1 MTIEDQQNS
10 IEGEVAIL
18 SLQAIQASLESGK
31 PIEVKVKRSDGKIE
45 SGWSIVQ
52 MFLGE
57 GDEPVKVK
65 VVGESG
71 SKIVSLDSVQKW
83 NNPEEVPRGKEA
95 ILTPESIH
103 DLLGK
108 NQDIEVSV
116 KRSSGEIEPGWKVT
130 DLYVGVGNEPVR
142 VKVVNGLASKIV
154 SLNDLK
160 EWNIQDEIDNAE
172 ERPARDFNVRPP
184 TEGEIN
190 RGV

>member
-1 MTIEDQQNS
+1 MTIEGPQKS
-10 IEGEVAIL
+10 VEGESAIL

-31 PIEVKVKRSDGKIE
+31 AIEVKIKRSNGEIE

-52 MFLGE
+52 MYLGE

-65 VVGESG
+65 VVGEAG
-71 SKIVSLDSVQKW
+71 SKVVSLESIQKW
-83 NNPEEVPRGKEA
+83 NSLGEVPQAKEA
-95 ILTPESIH
+95 VLTPESIN

-108 NQDIEVSV
+108 NQNIEVSV

-130 DLYVGVGNEPVR
+130 DHLGVGNEPVR
-142 VKVVNGLASKIV
+142 VKVVNGQASKIV
-154 SLNDLK
+154 SLNDLN
-160 EWNIQDEIDNAE
+160 EWNTQNEIDNAE